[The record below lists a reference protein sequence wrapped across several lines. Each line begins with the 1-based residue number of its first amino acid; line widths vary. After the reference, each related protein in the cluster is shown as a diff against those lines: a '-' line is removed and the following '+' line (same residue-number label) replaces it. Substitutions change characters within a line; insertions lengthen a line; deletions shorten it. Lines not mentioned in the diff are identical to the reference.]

1 MGFGCSHGCVCVAS
15 LDASGGSGGPL
26 LQDLFGLGSA
36 QAQLEAADFSSGLV
50 LHALQ
55 YFPQGVL
62 LTG

>member
-1 MGFGCSHGCVCVAS
+1 MAS